1 MKNCDSTSLPSRHRF
16 PPMLVSVCGHCSVL
30 STGFVPHVIVG
41 TSVLYN
47 LKESWSQVIITHRL
61 HIIIIPK
68 GIRNNT
74 PPKFPRQSDSSRFCS
89 RRNTPTTLGA
99 VAMLPILHV
108 QLRFASHP
116 AERVLSRSI
125 RTRSADPVHGAPVI
139 FCTLPVFTTGCKATL
154 VFDFSSGRL
163 WSEAVAGRLTRVRR
177 QPGLRNHYRGLH
189 EWSDRPQSARPVRRR
204 TLVVTAVPY
213 ICLWPPVR

>member
-1 MKNCDSTSLPSRHRF
+1 MLTTKHTHDSWRRRNVALKCLFVLGSSSDPSR
-16 PPMLVSVCGHCSVL
+16 
-30 STGFVPHVIVG
+30 T
-41 TSVLYN
+41 
-47 LKESWSQVIITHRL
+47 
-61 HIIIIPK
+61 
-68 GIRNNT
+68 T
-74 PPKFPRQSDSSRFCS
+74 PF
-89 RRNTPTTLGA
+89 
-99 VAMLPILHV
+99 
-108 QLRFASHP
+108 RFASCRTCP
-116 AERVLSRSI
+116 LQVDQDAECG
-125 RTRSADPVHGAPVI
+125 PVHGAPVI
-139 FCTLPVFTTGCKATL
+139 FCTLPVFTTGCKVTL